1 MNEELLTKYN
11 EIHKL
16 IDKHLSFLREQNTP
30 SNLYEPLKYLF
41 EIPGKHIRPLLTIL
55 TTGMLN
61 GDIKQAMEPAVAI
74 ELLHNFTL
82 IHDDIMDNSDM
93 RRGRETIHKKWNNA
107 IAILS
112 GDLLL
117 ALAFQQ
123 IIKDVHLDCCKEV
136 LLSFTESLID
146 VCEGQGFDMDFE
158 KRNNVSEEEYF
169 KMIYLKTGKLIEN
182 SLLIGG
188 LIARSSEENL
198 MKLRKIGEY
207 LGYAFQLQDD
217 LLDLTAVNPKFGKVV
232 GKDLEEG
239 KKTFIIIKAQEIFR
253 KKDEIDLLKT
263 FLNNKGLQENQI
275 DMMIKYLNNN
285 GIFDFVKTKIESYY
299 NDIMLNVETFE
310 DNIYKNLLKYQ
321 IESIFKRDY

>member
-1 MNEELLTKYN
+1 MNNELLTKYN
-11 EIHKL
+11 EIQKL
-16 IDKHLSFLREQNTP
+16 INDQFSFLLEIKTP

-55 TTGMLN
+55 AAGMLK
-61 GDIKQAMEPAVAI
+61 GDIHQALKPAAAI

-93 RRGRETIHKKWNNA
+93 RRGRETIHKKWDSA
-107 IAILS
+107 VGILS

-117 ALAFQQ
+117 ALAFRN
-123 IIKDVHLDCCKEV
+123 IIKDVQLDCCKDV
-136 LLSFTESLID
+136 LLSFTQSLID

-158 KRNNVSEEEYF
+158 KRINVTEDEYF

-188 LIARSSEENL
+188 LIAHSSEENL
-198 MKLRKIGEY
+198 EKLRNIGKY
-207 LGYAFQLQDD
+207 LGTAFQLQDD

-232 GKDLEEG
+232 GKDLVEG
-239 KKTFIIIKAQEIFR
+239 KKTFIIIKAKELF
-253 KKDEIDLLKT
+253 KKQGEIDLLNL
-263 FLNNKGLQENQI
+263 FYQNKGLEEDQI
-275 DMMIKYLNNN
+275 NTMIKYLSDN
-285 GIFDFVKTKIESYY
+285 GIFDLVETKIESYY
-299 NDIMLNVETFE
+299 KDIMFLLDSFE
-310 DNIYKNLLKYQ
+310 DNIYKDLLKYQ